1 MTSALKSK
9 SRYAYL
15 VISLLIILGS
25 SVIILF
31 MKSQSNAGST
41 INISG
46 KQRMIIER
54 LALLSNNYYYE
65 SKKESIKKKIILLLQ
80 DLQKNQDYIKALES
94 PIADSILY
102 GSGYQYDT
110 LLTQYEDNVK
120 KFINTPNPKLLK
132 IINYTNESLLNVTNT
147 LVTLLAHENDSKIQL
162 VINLFIATTLFLLLV
177 IYFVY
182 KKVTLVSIEETEKN
196 INELDR
202 QKSFMS
208 TILEHS
214 GHSIIATDLDGVIT
228 LFNKKAQDLLGYS
241 QDEVLFKQTPALFHL
256 EEEVVRH
263 AKRLS
268 QEFGVEIEPG
278 FRVFV
283 EKSIRGFSDTNEWTY
298 IKKDGGHIIVRLSV
312 TALKDPDSAITGYL
326 GIAED
331 ITELKKDELKT
342 KEYVNLIDKNIITS
356 STNLNGMIIYISEAF
371 CKISGYTK
379 DELLGQNHSIVRH
392 PDMPKELYEDLW
404 QHLLN
409 DQEWTGEIKNR
420 KKDGGYY
427 WVKANISP
435 TYDLYGNKIGY
446 TAIRQDITDKKL
458 VEKISITDGLTD
470 IYNRRHFDTIFPKML
485 QNSKRS
491 KEYISFLIMDV
502 DHFKQYNDTYG
513 HQMGDKVLI
522 AIAKTLKSS
531 LKREDDFCF
540 RLGGEEFGVVF
551 NTDNKEEALYY
562 SNQIKNNIEEMHIEH
577 ANNSASDY
585 VTASM
590 RLICLRRDE
599 VENEDLIYKEADAL
613 LYKAKEQGR
622 NTVVIKD

>member
-1 MTSALKSK
+1 MIDALKKK

-15 VISLLIILGS
+15 IISLLIIVGS
-25 SVIILF
+25 SIIIYF
-31 MKSQSNAGST
+31 IDSQSNAGST

-54 LALLSNNYYYE
+54 LALLSNNYFYE
-65 SKKESIKKKIILLLQ
+65 SNKETIEKKIHLLIQEL
-80 DLQKNQDYIKALES
+80 DKNQNYIKALNS

-102 GSGYQYDT
+102 DPGYQYDN
-110 LLTQYEDNVK
+110 LLTQYKDNVK
-120 KFINTPNPKLLK
+120 KFIETPTPKRLK

-147 LVTLLAHENDSKIQL
+147 LVTLLAHENDSKIIL
-162 VINLFIATTLFLLLV
+162 VINLFLATTLFLLFI
-177 IYFVY
+177 IYFIY
-182 KKVTLVSIEETEKN
+182 KKVTLVSINETEKS
-196 INELDR
+196 INEINT

-208 TILEHS
+208 TILENS

-228 LFNKKAQDLLGYS
+228 LFNKKAQEMLGYT
-241 QDEVLFKQTPALFHL
+241 QDEVVLKKTPALFHL
-256 EEEVVRH
+256 QEEVFKA

-268 QEFGVEIEPG
+268 EEFDEEIQPG

-283 EKSIRGFSDTNEWTY
+283 EKSIRGMSNINEWTY
-298 IKKDGGHIIVRLSV
+298 IKKDGSRIIVRLNV
-312 TALKDPDSAITGYL
+312 TALKDSDSTITGYI

-331 ITELKKDELKT
+331 ITDIKKDDLKI

-356 STNLNGMIIYISEAF
+356 STNLNGMIISISEAF

-379 DELLGQNHSIVRH
+379 EELLGKNHSIVRH
-392 PDMPKELYEDLW
+392 PDMPDELYKDLW
-404 QHLLN
+404 EHLTN
-409 DQEWTGEIKNR
+409 DQEWNGEIKNL
-420 KKDGGYY
+420 KKDGSYY
-427 WVKANISP
+427 WVHANISP
-435 TYDLYGNKIGY
+435 TFDLYGNKVGY
-446 TAIRQDITDKKL
+446 TAIRQDITDRKL

-470 IYNRRHFDTIFPKML
+470 IYNRRHFDTIFPEML
-485 QNSKRS
+485 QSSKRS

-522 AIAKTLKSS
+522 EIAKTLKRS

-551 NTDNKEEALYY
+551 NTDDKEEALKY
-562 SNQIKNNIEEMHIEH
+562 SNQIKDNIEGMGIEH

-590 RLICLRRDE
+590 GLICLRRDE
-599 VENEDLIYKEADAL
+599 IESEDVIYKEADGL

-622 NTVVIKD
+622 NTVVVKD